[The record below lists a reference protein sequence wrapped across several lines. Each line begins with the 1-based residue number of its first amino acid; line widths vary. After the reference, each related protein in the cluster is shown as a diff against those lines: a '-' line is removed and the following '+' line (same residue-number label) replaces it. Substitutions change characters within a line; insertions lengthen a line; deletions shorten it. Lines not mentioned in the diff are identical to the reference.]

1 MVSNSTVNETSMN
14 YTGRRLL
21 EEEEAA
27 WLESLDVGRKRK
39 LLH

>member
-1 MVSNSTVNETSMN
+1 MVNSTVNETSMN

-21 EEEEAA
+21 AEEEAA